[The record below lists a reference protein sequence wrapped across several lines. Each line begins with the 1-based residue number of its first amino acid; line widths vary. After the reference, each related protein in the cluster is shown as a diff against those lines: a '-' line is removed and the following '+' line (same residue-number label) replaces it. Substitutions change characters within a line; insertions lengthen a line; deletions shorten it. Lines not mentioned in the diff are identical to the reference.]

1 MVAKLAV
8 SIIAIG
14 ATFGA
19 LLVIRQQRI
28 DAVAEISR
36 AQLRMAL
43 HDKTIA
49 RLQSAVAHA
58 IRPDE
63 LKMLAFAQPVEW
75 EQIPYRFSPTEQHAG
90 KPVARTPKKSV
101 PRRTASAT
109 QERSR

>member
-1 MVAKLAV
+1 MVAKLTV

-63 LKMLAFAQPVEW
+63 RSA
-75 EQIPYRFSPTEQHAG
+75 PTN
-90 KPVARTPKKSV
+90 
-101 PRRTASAT
+101 
-109 QERSR
+109 